1 MPDQVKHATRV
12 IGAGDGGR
20 SCLGTD
26 GTAIT
31 DQLAADTL
39 ARNELLEAG
48 CISCTMEANRFSLV
62 HPSLA
67 RFC

>member
-1 MPDQVKHATRV
+1 
-12 IGAGDGGR
+12 
-20 SCLGTD
+20 LGTD

-39 ARNELLEAG
+39 ARTELPEAG
-48 CISCTMEANRFSLV
+48 YVSCTMETNRLSLV

-67 RFC
+67 WFC